1 MTDIVARDERR
12 LIPVLSSYIQASL
25 ADDDDCVKFF
35 LCELGSRLE
44 GAVTDF
50 EAMVGGMF
58 DASSSS
64 SSSYD
69 LDSGAAPSAA
79 APSAAAAAKFRL
91 AAALGRYVLRYGIL
105 YRYIL
110 LTLIPGA
117 AAPAS
122 VRAHTASA
130 IGTTDYCSKRSGAR
144 CGFFYFSKKG

>member
-1 MTDIVARDERR
+1 M
-12 LIPVLSSYIQASL
+12 QASL

-58 DASSSS
+58 EASS

-69 LDSGAAPSAA
+69 LDSGAASSAA
-79 APSAAAAAKFRL
+79 AAAAAAKFRI
-91 AAALGRYVLRYGIL
+91 AAALGRYVLYYIL

-110 LTLIPGA
+110 LTLTPGA

-122 VRAHTASA
+122 ARALTASA
-130 IGTTDYCSKRSGAR
+130 IWTTVCCSKRSGAR
-144 CGFFYFSKKG
+144 

>member
-1 MTDIVARDERR
+1 M
-12 LIPVLSSYIQASL
+12 QASL
-25 ADDDDCVKFF
+25 AADDDCVKFF

-64 SSSYD
+64 SSSSD

-79 APSAAAAAKFRL
+79 AAAAAAAKFRI
-91 AAALGRYVLRYGIL
+91 AAALGRYVLCYIL

-110 LTLIPGA
+110 LTLTPGA

-122 VRAHTASA
+122 ARALTASA
-130 IGTTDYCSKRSGAR
+130 IWTTVCCSKRSGAR
-144 CGFFYFSKKG
+144 